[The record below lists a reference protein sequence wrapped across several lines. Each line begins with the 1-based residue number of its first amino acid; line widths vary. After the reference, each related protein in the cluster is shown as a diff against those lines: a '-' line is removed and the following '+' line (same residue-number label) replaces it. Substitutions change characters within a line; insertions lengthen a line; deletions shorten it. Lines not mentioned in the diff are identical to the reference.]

1 MVEGADEGVKGVA
14 VGVIEAANIM
24 VAADITQTEAINEA
38 AMMTDVTTM
47 AMVRK
52 NFVKLVNFR
61 EFNTIT

>member
-14 VGVIEAANIM
+14 VGVIEGANIM
-24 VAADITQTEAINEA
+24 VAVDITQTEAINEA

-52 NFVKLVNFR
+52 
-61 EFNTIT
+61 IS